1 MLILLQTLLY
11 LIGILFTGY
20 LLVEGWLNQ
29 AVWVKGCSK
38 GLFASVTEMESWAA
52 KKHRSSEPQD
62 YWGFMG
68 FYCVAFMFFLIVLIF

>member
-11 LIGILFTGY
+11 VITTLFTGY

-38 GLFASVTEMESWAA
+38 GLYASLTEMESWAV
-52 KKHRSSEPQD
+52 KKHRNSEPQI

-68 FYCVAFMFFLIVLIF
+68 LYGFAFLFFILVLII

>member
-11 LIGILFTGY
+11 LIGTLFTGY
-20 LLVEGWLNQ
+20 LLIEGWLNQ

-38 GLFASVTEMESWAA
+38 GLFASVTEMESWAV
-52 KKHRSSEPQD
+52 KKHRNSEPQN

-68 FYCVAFMFFLIVLIF
+68 FYAAAFLFFILMIIL